1 MPGTKHLIS
10 SLKSKILQPAL
21 TSHFEVEIPVG
32 TSTKLKSALSSVLTN
47 LSVDQEKLNL
57 FCSEASLP
65 GSSMAT
71 FEVKNDRTGTTERF
85 AHRRMYDDRM
95 DFTFYVDAEKYF
107 PIRFFEKWM
116 RYISTEEKDDRTDGD
131 GSQKELTDTTYHYRM
146 RYPDDASEG
155 YRCKSG
161 LKVRKFERD
170 YKNSLEYEFIGA
182 YPIAI
187 SSMPVSYE
195 ASNLLKCTVSM
206 SYIRYVMTE
215 IVS

>member
-10 SLKSKILQPAL
+10 NLKSKILQPAL

-32 TSTKLKSALSSVLTN
+32 SSTELNSKLSSVLTN
-47 LSVDQEKLNL
+47 SSVDQERLNL
-57 FCSEASLP
+57 FCFEASLP

-71 FEVKNDRTGTTERF
+71 FEVRNDRTGTTERF

-107 PIRFFEKWM
+107 PIRFFEAWM
-116 RYISTEEKDDRTDGD
+116 RYISGEDNDSRTDESD
-131 GSQKELTDTTYHYRM
+131 KELSDTTYHYRM
-146 RYPDDASEG
+146 RYPDDNNEG
-155 YRCKSG
+155 YRCKDG

-170 YKNSLEYEFIGA
+170 YKSSLEYEFIGA

-187 SSMPVSYE
+187 SSIPVSYE
-195 ASNLLKCTVSM
+195 SSNLLKCTVSM

-215 IVS
+215 IVNK